1 MMTGVFPSAVAAWYT
16 LSANG
21 QLVSCPAYTPLPQLV
36 NPDPGANAAGAG
48 VVAAGAAGADD
59 AGAEC
64 VPTAGLLAAAGE
76 DELVL
81 QAASA
86 STRAAPDTQ
95 PMMVFLISDTPMG
108 GKDAVPVPGEPE
120 GRRE

>member
-1 MMTGVFPSAVAAWYT
+1 MLPSLAPLYVTGFVLVSASEYDCPVTGLYAVTTGVFPSAVAARQT
-16 LSANG
+16 FSANG
-21 QLVSCPAYTPLPQLV
+21 QLVSGPAYTPLPQLV

-76 DELVL
+76 
-81 QAASA
+81 
-86 STRAAPDTQ
+86 R
-95 PMMVFLISDTPMG
+95 
-108 GKDAVPVPGEPE
+108 
-120 GRRE
+120 